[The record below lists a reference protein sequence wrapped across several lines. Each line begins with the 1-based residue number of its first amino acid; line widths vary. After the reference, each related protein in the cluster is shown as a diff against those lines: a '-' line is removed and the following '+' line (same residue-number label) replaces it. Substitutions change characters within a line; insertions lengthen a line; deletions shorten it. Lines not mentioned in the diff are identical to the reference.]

1 MGTIGTNRVKTLRE
15 KLCEVVPDYI
25 AKFILWYKSDEEKRP
40 EFDKIKDHNITN
52 LDICMEWLT
61 REDTQ
66 DALQVYYKH
75 MKKFNLMK
83 IYETMLEK
91 AMSGDINAAKYVEQF
106 SNSDFFDEST
116 DEIDKFMKEVN
127 IPSLKKGG
135 GK

>member
-52 LDICMEWLT
+52 IDICMEWLT